1 MFKSIKRL
9 LVAATAILG
18 HACDHAAPPRPAP
31 GSGRYNLR
39 STPGDRAW

>member
-18 HACDHAAPPRPAP
+18 HACDHAAPPQ
-31 GSGRYNLR
+31 
-39 STPGDRAW
+39 DRVAIT